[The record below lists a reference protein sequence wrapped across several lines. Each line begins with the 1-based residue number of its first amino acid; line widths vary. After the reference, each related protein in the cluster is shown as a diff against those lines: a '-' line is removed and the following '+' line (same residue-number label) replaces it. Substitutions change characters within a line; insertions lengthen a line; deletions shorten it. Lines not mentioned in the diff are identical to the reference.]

1 MLLPTLSE
9 IQDAS
14 QIVYEVLPPTPQ
26 YRWPLLRDRLGLDV
40 WVKHENHTPVGA
52 FKIRGGLVYFSDL
65 AKGGAVRSVVAA
77 TRGNH
82 GQSVALSAA
91 SYGIAARIVVPHG
104 NSLEK
109 NAAMRSLGAELIE
122 HGRDFQEALEQA
134 ARIAGETSAHL
145 VPSFHPLLV
154 RGVATYA
161 VELFKSVSNLDS
173 VYVPIGLGSGI
184 CGVVAARNA
193 LSPQTR
199 IVGVVSSLAPA
210 YSLSFAS
217 RRPIEAEARTEIADG
232 VACRVPRPE
241 ALDIIL
247 RYAEKIVEVSDVEVG
262 AAMRLLYECTHNCA
276 EGAGA
281 AALAAVTKGRQEL
294 YGKSV
299 AMILTGGNVDRPIY
313 ASILSNSL

>member
-1 MLLPTLSE
+1 MLPTLAE
-9 IQDAS
+9 IEDAS
-14 QIVYEVLPPTPQ
+14 RIVYAVMPPTPQ
-26 YRWPLLRDRLGLDV
+26 YRWPLLRDRLGFDV

-65 AKGGAVRSVVAA
+65 AKGGAVRTVVAA

-82 GQSVALSAA
+82 GQSVALGAGIHGISAKV
-91 SYGIAARIVVPHG
+91 VVPHG

-122 HGRDFQEALEQA
+122 HGRDFQEALEHA
-134 ARIAGETSAHL
+134 ARIAEEASAHM
-145 VPSFHPLLV
+145 VPSLHPLLV

-161 VELFKSVSNLDS
+161 VELFKSVSGLDV

-184 CGVVAARNA
+184 CGVIAARNA

-199 IVGVVSSLAPA
+199 VVGVVSSHAPA
-210 YSLSFAS
+210 YALSFAS
-217 RRPIEAEARTEIADG
+217 RQPIEAEVTTFLADG
-232 VACRVPRPE
+232 VACRAPHPE
-241 ALDIIL
+241 ALDVIL
-247 RYAEKIVEVSDVEVG
+247 RYTEKIVEVSDAEVG

-281 AALAAVTKGRQEL
+281 ISLAAVMKDREELHGRN
-294 YGKSV
+294 V
-299 AMILTGGNVDRPIY
+299 AVILTGGNVDRAIY
-313 ASILSNSL
+313 AGILSES

>member
-1 MLLPTLSE
+1 MLPTLSE

-14 QIVYEVLPPTPQ
+14 QIVYAVLPPTPQ

-65 AKGGAVRSVVAA
+65 AKDRAVRTVVAA

-82 GQSVALSAA
+82 GQSVALSAGI
-91 SYGIAARIVVPHG
+91 YGISTRVVVPHG

-109 NAAMRSLGAELIE
+109 NAAMRSLGAEVIE
-122 HGRDFQEALEQA
+122 HGRDFQEAREHA
-134 ARIAGETSAHL
+134 TRIAEETSAHMI
-145 VPSFHPLLV
+145 PSFHPLLV

-161 VELFKSVSNLDS
+161 VELFRSASSLDT

-184 CGVVAARNA
+184 CGVIAARNA
-193 LSPQTR
+193 LSPQTK
-199 IVGVVSSLAPA
+199 IIGVVSSHAPA
-210 YSLSFAS
+210 YALSFAS
-217 RRPIEAEARTEIADG
+217 RQPIEAEAETVLADG
-232 VACRVPRPE
+232 VACRSPQPE

-247 RYAEKIVEVSDVEVG
+247 RYTEKIVEVSDAEAG

-281 AALAAVTKGRQEL
+281 ISLAAVMKDREEL
-294 YGKSV
+294 HGKSV
-299 AMILTGGNVDRPIY
+299 AVILTGGNVDRAIY
-313 ASILSNSL
+313 ASILAES